1 MADLVERIEGGDRQA
16 EADLVTRFGRG
27 VALLLDRHTRDRAEA
42 EDLYQETFCVA
53 LEKLRRGE
61 LRNPATLPGFLA
73 GIARNLAIE
82 HYRKAARRKTEPDSD
97 ALAAIE
103 AAGSGQLD
111 RLMSHENAALVRRTI
126 RELRPERDREVLFR
140 FYIAEEDKE
149 EIAAAFRLTGVQ
161 LNRVLHRARQR
172 YKALLAERLG
182 AAALA
187 AVLALGATICGFV
200 PLQWMGAPKRG
211 FW

>member
-1 MADLVERIEGGDRQA
+1 VADLVERIGGGDRQA

-61 LRNPATLPGFLA
+61 LRNPATLPAFLA

-82 HYRKAARRKTEPDSD
+82 HYRKAARRKTEPDSET
-97 ALAAIE
+97 LAAVE

-111 RLMSHENAALVRRTI
+111 RLMSREYAALVRRTI

-140 FYIAEEDKE
+140 FYIAEEDKD
-149 EIAAAFRLTGVQ
+149 EIAAAFSLTGVQ